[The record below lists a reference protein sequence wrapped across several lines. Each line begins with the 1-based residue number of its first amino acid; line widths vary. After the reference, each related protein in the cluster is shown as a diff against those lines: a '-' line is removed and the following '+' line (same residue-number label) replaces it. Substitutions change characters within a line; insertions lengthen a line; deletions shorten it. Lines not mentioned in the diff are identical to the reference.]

1 MFFLRAAGVLVLLT
15 SVVSQASVSATD
27 HLNRQIVLDQPAQRI
42 VSLAPNITELL
53 FHIGAGDQII
63 GADEYSNYPE
73 EAEKI
78 TRVNNHAMANYELIL
93 SLQPDLVFA
102 WHSGNGEQIINRLVQ
117 LGLNVFVI
125 EVQTMEQLPT
135 LFTILGH
142 LTGNGVQAQA
152 AALSFNKQL
161 TNLKVTYA
169 GKPVVSAFY
178 QIWDEPIMTFNGDHL
193 VSDIIHLCG
202 GRNVFAGELPLVPHV
217 NIEAVIDANPAV
229 ILSSGSEDRMANWR
243 SKWQRWSAIDAVKKN
258 HLYLV
263 PPDLL
268 QRQSNRILEG
278 AIYLCEYINQ
288 ARISN

>member
-27 HLNRQIVLDQPAQRI
+27 HLNRKIVLDEPAQRI
-42 VSLAPNITELL
+42 ISLAPNITELL

-73 EAEKI
+73 EAKKI
-78 TRVNNHAMANYELIL
+78 IRVNNHAMANYELIL

-125 EVQTMEQLPT
+125 EVQTMEQLPS
-135 LFTILGH
+135 LFKTLGH
-142 LTGNGVQAQA
+142 LTGNTERAHEA
-152 AALSFNKQL
+152 ASTFDSQL
-161 TNLKVTYA
+161 IKLTADYA
-169 GKPVVSAFY
+169 DKREVSAFY

-193 VSDIIHLCG
+193 VSDIIDLCG

-217 NIEAVIDANPAV
+217 NIEAVIDANPEV
-229 ILSSGSEDRMANWR
+229 ILSSGSEERMANWR
-243 SKWQRWSAIDAVKKN
+243 SKWRRWSAIDAVKKN

-278 AIYLCEYINQ
+278 AIYLCEFIDQ
-288 ARISN
+288 VR

>member
-1 MFFLRAAGVLVLLT
+1 MILSRFVLALFILLLAA
-15 SVVSQASVSATD
+15 VSQASVSASD
-27 HLNRQIVLDQPAQRI
+27 HLNRQIRLDQPAQRI

-73 EAEKI
+73 EAKKI
-78 TRVNNHAMANYELIL
+78 IRVNNHAMANYELIL

-102 WHSGNGEQIINRLVQ
+102 WHSGNGEQIISRLVQ

-135 LFTILGH
+135 LFKTLGH
-142 LTGNGVQAQA
+142 LTGNTERAQEA
-152 AALSFNKQL
+152 ASAFDNQL
-161 TNLKVTYA
+161 TKLKATYA
-169 GKPVVSAFY
+169 GEQEVSAFY
-178 QIWDEPIMTFNGDHL
+178 QIWDKPIMTFNGDHL

-202 GRNVFAGELPLVPHV
+202 GRNVFSGELPLVPHV

-278 AIYLCEYINQ
+278 AIYLCEFIDQ
-288 ARISN
+288 AR

>member
-1 MFFLRAAGVLVLLT
+1 MILLRFVLALFMLLLAA
-15 SVVSQASVSATD
+15 VSQASVSASD
-27 HLNRQIVLDQPAQRI
+27 HLNRQIRLDQPAQRI

-53 FHIGAGDQII
+53 FHIGAGEQII

-73 EAEKI
+73 EAKKI

-125 EVQTMEQLPT
+125 EVQTMEQLPS
-135 LFTILGH
+135 LFKTLGH
-142 LTGNGVQAQA
+142 LTGNTERARKA
-152 AALSFNKQL
+152 ASTFDSQL
-161 TNLKVTYA
+161 IKLKADYA
-169 GKPVVSAFY
+169 DKREVSAFY

-193 VSDIIHLCG
+193 VSDIIDLCG

-217 NIEAVIDANPAV
+217 NIEAVIDANPEV
-229 ILSSGSEDRMANWR
+229 ILSSGSEERMANWR

-278 AIYLCEYINQ
+278 AIYLCEFIDQ
-288 ARISN
+288 AR